1 MKRIFAA
8 VLMALLAASVEAAEP
23 TVVLSGLN
31 NPAGVAV
38 RPDTGEVFVA
48 ESGAGQVVMAKG
60 KEAMPVVTGFPLD
73 SYGKGPKFK
82 IGPLGLAFVG
92 KNQLV
97 VGDGGSLDGEERV
110 RVFELGSP
118 VKAMSV
124 YDSSAKLGPI
134 EPGPK
139 TGRGE
144 GNFYAVAATDMG
156 LYVTANGDDTKG
168 WVLKA
173 PIKGGKIGNLA
184 PFIATKEAVK
194 VDAPVGIAARDG
206 KIYVGQMGE
215 VASQP
220 DSLLCIYNEKTGKL
234 ESKLELED
242 VFDVC
247 ALAFSKSGKLYAL
260 DFNWPGTEKG
270 ALYRVDVKASG
281 AAVSKLAD
289 LDKPTALAFGPDG
302 SLYVTVFGADS
313 SSGQLLKFSGDF

>member
-1 MKRIFAA
+1 MKRMFAA
-8 VLMALLAASVEAAEP
+8 ACVALIATSLQAAEP

-38 RPDTGEVFVA
+38 RPGSGEVFVA
-48 ESGAGQVVMAKG
+48 ESGAGRVVMAKG
-60 KEAMPVVTGFPLD
+60 KEAMAVVSGFPLD

-92 KNQLV
+92 GNQLV

-110 RVFELGSP
+110 RVFELASP
-118 VKAMSV
+118 VKPMSV

-134 EPGPK
+134 EPGPQ

-144 GNFYAVAATDMG
+144 GNFYALAATASG
-156 LYVTANGDDTKG
+156 VYVTANGDDTKG

-173 PIKGGKIGNLA
+173 PVSGGKIGKLA

-194 VDAPVGIAARDG
+194 VDAPVGIAAMKG

-220 DSLLCIYNEKTGKL
+220 DSLLCIYDEKSGKL
-234 ESKLELED
+234 ESKVELEE
-242 VFDVC
+242 VFDIC

-270 ALYRVDVKASG
+270 SLIRIDLKASG
-281 AAVSKLAD
+281 AAVTKIAE

-302 SLYVTVFGADS
+302 SLYVTVFGTDS
-313 SSGQLLKFSGDF
+313 ASGKLLKFAGDL